1 MRKARK
7 PPTRGGGE
15 FVRGTGHADRLRIR
29 VAWMYYVEQMT
40 QSQIAEILNIGR
52 VTVVRL
58 LADAR
63 ARNEVKISIE
73 AKFSDAI
80 ELERGLERQ
89 FGLDR
94 AVIAPV
100 STPDVDP
107 VPAISAATGDF
118 ISDLVK
124 PNMQIGV
131 GWGRTLNG
139 SLPFIRGQTLPN
151 FRVIS
156 LLGGIMAARRF
167 NPAEFAWRFAEIFQ
181 GEGFLIPAPAIV
193 DSPETRRS
201 LIEKCGLSDVF
212 EMTRALDAV
221 LLSIGGETEKSTPW
235 VVGYLNAEQRK
246 SLAKAGAVG
255 DLLFHFF
262 DKAGNIVD
270 HELNH
275 RVMSAAI
282 EPLRKVPIRVLAS
295 GGRDKVNALIG
306 AMKLVQPTVLITDEI
321 TAAKVLAKVAA
332 AP

>member
-1 MRKARK
+1 MNKAKKTRK
-7 PPTRGGGE
+7 PGGTE

-40 QSQIAEILNIGR
+40 QSQIAEILDIGR

-63 ARNEVKISIE
+63 SRNEVKISIE

-89 FGLDR
+89 FGLKR
-94 AVIAPV
+94 AIIAPV

-118 ISDLVK
+118 ISDMVTS
-124 PNMQIGV
+124 NMAIGV
-131 GWGRTLNG
+131 GWGKTLNS
-139 SLPFIRGQTLPN
+139 SLPFIRGQSLSN

-156 LLGGIMAARRF
+156 LLGGIMQAGRF

-212 EMTRALDAV
+212 EMTNELDAV
-221 LLSIGGETEKSTPW
+221 LLSVGGAGEKATPRLI
-235 VVGYLNAEQRK
+235 GYLNAKQRK

-255 DLLFHFF
+255 DLLLHFF
-262 DKAGNIVD
+262 DKAGNVVD
-270 HELNH
+270 HELND

-282 EPLRKVPIRVLAS
+282 EPLRQVPIRVLAS
-295 GGRDKVNALIG
+295 GGRDKVDALIG
-306 AMKLVQPTVLITDEI
+306 AMKLVRPTILITDEF
-321 TAAKVLAKVAA
+321 TAANILAKVS
-332 AP
+332 

>member
-1 MRKARK
+1 MAKGK
-7 PPTRGGGE
+7 KTRGQGGAE

-40 QSQIAEILNIGR
+40 QSQIAEILDIGR

-89 FGLDR
+89 FGLKR

-118 ISDLVK
+118 ISDMVTSD
-124 PNMQIGV
+124 MRIGV
-131 GWGRTLNG
+131 GWGKTLNS
-139 SLPFIRGQTLPN
+139 SLPFIRGQTLSN
-151 FRVIS
+151 FHVVS
-156 LLGGIMAARRF
+156 LLGGIMAAGRF

-181 GEGFLIPAPAIV
+181 GEGFLFPAPAIV

-201 LIEKCGLSDVF
+201 LIEKCGLNDIL
-212 EMTRALDAV
+212 EMTNKLDAV
-221 LLSIGGETEKSTPW
+221 LLSVGGATEKSTPW
-235 VVGYLNAEQRK
+235 LVGYLNAEQRK

-262 DKAGNIVD
+262 DKAGHIVE
-270 HELNH
+270 HELNN

-282 EPLRKVPIRVLAS
+282 EPLRKVPIRVMAS
-295 GGRDKVNALIG
+295 GGHDKVDALIG
-306 AMKLVQPTVLITDEI
+306 AMKLVQPTILITDEF
-321 TAAKVLAKVAA
+321 TAANILAKVSEKS
-332 AP
+332 